1 MTVTL
6 LTFLNVDSSRTFQV
20 SLNLVFYTCSHKYH
34 FAIIII
40 IIIINIIRFITQQMQ
55 PHISYTM
62 H

>member
-6 LTFLNVDSSRTFQV
+6 LTLLNVDSSRTFQV
-20 SLNLVFYTCSHKYH
+20 SLNLVCYTCSHKYH

-40 IIIINIIRFITQQMQ
+40 IIIIIIRFITQQMQ